1 MNMNQPNNLIE
12 KLADDYIN
20 LMVNK
25 YQEIQHMSLRD
36 KALLVVAEI
45 LDKMEEYKKKV
56 GNE

>member
-1 MNMNQPNNLIE
+1 MNQPNNLIE